1 MDMKRMD
8 NGRTANVL
16 IVDDV
21 APNLVILA
29 EIIKKAGYLPRP
41 VTSARQAMEALHV
54 SMPQLILL
62 DISMPD
68 MDGFEFC
75 EILKKDSRTKEIP
88 IIFISAL
95 DSPNEKKRGFELGA
109 VDFIT
114 KPFETVEVISRV
126 NTHIKIF
133 KMQQE
138 LEENNKRLHKMVNDQ
153 IKMIQNEQKNLIYA
167 LAQLSEARDDAVGD
181 HLNNIGRN
189 CKLLAQSLQFSPVFE
204 KEITQS
210 FIEEIEIA
218 APLHDIGKVLIPDRI
233 LLKPGKLTYEEMEIM
248 KTHAELGAKSLMDI
262 YAASEHNE
270 FIKMAIDIA
279 YYHHEKWD
287 GTGYPAKLK
296 GREIPLAARIMAVVD
311 VYDTLTGERCYK
323 EAFSHEDSI
332 QIINENSG
340 VSFDP
345 DIIEVF
351 NKIKRQLRR
360 E

>member
-1 MDMKRMD
+1 MDLRG
-8 NGRTANVL
+8 NARAANIL

-21 APNLVILA
+21 ASNLVILT

-41 VTSARQAMEALHV
+41 VTSAKQAMEAMRISL
-54 SMPQLILL
+54 PQLILL

-75 EILKKDSRTKEIP
+75 EILKKEAWTKEIP

-95 DSPNEKKRGFELGA
+95 DAPEEKKRGFELGA

-114 KPFETVEVISRV
+114 KPFEMVEVISRV

-133 KMQQE
+133 KMQQT
-138 LEENNKRLHKMVNDQ
+138 LEQNNKRLHKMVSDQ
-153 IKMIQNEQKNLIYA
+153 LKMIQNEQKNMIYA
-167 LAQLSEARDDAVGD
+167 LAKLSETRDESIGNHLENVGK
-181 HLNNIGRN
+181 N

-210 FIEEIEIA
+210 FIETIEIA
-218 APLHDIGKVLIPDRI
+218 SPLHDIGKIKIPDRI
-233 LLKPGKLTYEEMEIM
+233 LLKPGKLTEEEMDVM
-248 KTHAELGAKSLMDI
+248 KTHTELGAKSLMDI

-279 YYHHEKWD
+279 YYHHERWD
-287 GTGYPAKLK
+287 GTGYPCQLK
-296 GREIPLAARIMAVVD
+296 EKEIPLAARIMSVVD

-323 EAFSHEDSI
+323 EAFTHEESME
-332 QIINENSG
+332 IINENSG
-340 VSFDP
+340 LSFDP
-345 DIIEVF
+345 DIVEIF
-351 NKIKRQLRR
+351 NKIQRQLRR
-360 E
+360 D

>member
-1 MDMKRMD
+1 MEMKM
-8 NGRTANVL
+8 NNKRTANIL

-21 APNLVILA
+21 ASNLVVLT
-29 EIIKKAGYLPRP
+29 EIIKRAGYLPRP
-41 VTSARQAMEALHV
+41 VTSAKQAMEAMRISL
-54 SMPQLILL
+54 PQLILL
-62 DISMPD
+62 DISMPE

-75 EILKKDSRTKEIP
+75 EILKKEPRTKEIP

-95 DSPNEKKRGFELGA
+95 DSPEEKKHGFELGA

-114 KPFETVEVISRV
+114 KPFEKVEVISRV

-153 IKMIQNEQKNLIYA
+153 MKMIQNEQKNMIYA
-167 LAQLSEARDDAVGD
+167 LAQLSETRDDAVGD
-181 HLNNIGRN
+181 HLQNIGRN

-218 APLHDIGKVLIPDRI
+218 APLHDIGKIKIPDRI
-233 LLKPGKLTYEEMEIM
+233 LLKPGKLTSEEMEVM
-248 KTHAELGAKSLMDI
+248 KTHTELGAKSLMDI

-270 FIKMAIDIA
+270 FVKMAIDIA

-287 GTGYPAKLK
+287 GTGYPTGLS
-296 GREIPLAARIMAVVD
+296 GRDIPLAARIMSVAD

-323 EAFSHEDSI
+323 KAFSHEESME
-332 QIINENSG
+332 IINENSG
-340 VSFDP
+340 TSFDP
-345 DIIEVF
+345 DIIEVL
-351 NKIKRQLRR
+351 NKIQRQLRR

>member
-1 MDMKRMD
+1 MDLRTNNKW
-8 NGRTANVL
+8 TANIL

-21 APNLVILA
+21 APNLVILT

-41 VTSARQAMEALHV
+41 VTSAKQALEAMKATL
-54 SMPQLILL
+54 PQLILL
-62 DISMPD
+62 DISMPE

-75 EILKKDSRTKEIP
+75 EFLKKESWAKEIP

-95 DSPNEKKRGFELGA
+95 DSPEEKKHGFELGA

-114 KPFETVEVISRV
+114 KPFETVEVVSRV

-153 IKMIQNEQKNLIYA
+153 LKILQNEQKNMVYA
-167 LAQLSEARDDAVGD
+167 LAKLSEARDDAIGD
-181 HLNNIGRN
+181 HLENVGRN

-210 FIEEIEIA
+210 FIEEIEIT
-218 APLHDIGKVLIPDRI
+218 APLHDIGKIRIPDRI
-233 LLKPGKLTYEEMEIM
+233 LLKPGKLTEEEMEVM
-248 KTHAELGAKSLMDI
+248 KTHTELGAKSLMDI

-287 GTGYPAKLK
+287 GTGYPKGLK
-296 GREIPLAARIMAVVD
+296 GKDIPLAARIMAVID

-323 EAFSHEDSI
+323 EAFSNEESVE
-332 QIINENSG
+332 IINEHAG
-340 VSFDP
+340 KSFDP
-345 DIIEVF
+345 DIVEVF
-351 NKIKRQLRR
+351 NKIQRQLRR